1 MTCTRVALVRTGQTG
16 VVRTPSTLLAVCLV
30 GALAACSEDRQR
42 VDVEV
47 PRTVSAP
54 VLDGEPD
61 RVWLRDSARR
71 TGIPARVL
79 TAYARAADRV
89 AADGCELGWN
99 TLAGIGRVETS
110 HARFGGAETSEAG
123 DVRPRILGPR
133 LDGGPGIRAIEDTD
147 GGELDGDTTWDRAV
161 GPMQFIP
168 TTWDRWGADGDGDG
182 VRDPHSIDDATLAAA
197 RYLCDAGDDL
207 GDDAGWVDAVLTYNN
222 SGAYARKV
230 AEAATEYA
238 G

>member
-1 MTCTRVALVRTGQTG
+1 VTGTRVGLVRTGQTG
-16 VVRTPSTLLAVCLV
+16 GVRTPSTLLALCLV
-30 GALAACSEDRQR
+30 GALAACSDPRQR

-47 PRTVSAP
+47 PRAADAP
-54 VLDGEPD
+54 VVDGDPD

-79 TAYARAADRV
+79 SAYARAADRV
-89 AADGCELGWN
+89 ASDGCELGWN

-110 HARFGGAETSEAG
+110 HARFGGASVDDAG

-168 TTWDRWGADGDGDG
+168 TTWERWGADADGDG
-182 VRDPHSIDDATLAAA
+182 RRDPHSIDDATLAAA

-207 GDDAGWVDAVLTYNN
+207 RDEAGWVDAVLTYNN
-222 SGAYARKV
+222 SGDYVRKV
-230 AEAATEYA
+230 ADAAAEYA

>member
-1 MTCTRVALVRTGQTG
+1 VRTL
-16 VVRTPSTLLAVCLV
+16 RLAPIVAVAAL
-30 GALAACSEDRQR
+30 LAACTQEPERPD
-42 VDVEV
+42 VDVPERVFAPVADGVVDAGWLAETADRTEV
-47 PRTVSAP
+47 P
-54 VLDGEPD
+54 E
-61 RVWLRDSARR
+61 
-71 TGIPARVL
+71 RVL
-79 TAYARAADRV
+79 RAYARASDRL
-89 AADGCELGWN
+89 AARGCEIGWN

-110 HARFGGAETSEAG
+110 HARFGGAEVSEAG

-147 GGELDGDTTWDRAV
+147 GGDLDGDTTWDRAV

-182 VRDPHSIDDATLAAA
+182 ERDPHSIDDATLAAA
-197 RYLCDAGDDL
+197 RYLCDAGDGL
-207 GDDAGWVDAVLTYNN
+207 TDDAGWVEAVLTYNN

-230 AEAATEYA
+230 ADAAAEYA